1 MGFSVLFLFLISS
14 AFHIN
19 LTSSADIALDFRS
32 SCVSSSGDFIAN
44 SAYGDNLNLLFSN
57 LSNQDF
63 NHGFYNVSVGQS
75 PDQVNAIALCRG
87 DQNEDICRSCLKNTT
102 YALQQKCANKKEAI
116 GWSENCT
123 LRYSNRQIYGVM
135 EADPSAEIWRND
147 SKSNP
152 SDPDVFYQTLSFLL
166 KNLSTR
172 AAAGDPNFKC
182 ATGVTVKPDKIWA
195 LVQCTP
201 DLSQQSCSACLEKA
215 MGDERMRRYCYGITG
230 CRILQPSCNLRYE
243 IDPFVDPVD
252 VTVDVTVEPSP
263 PPPSPGAAVPS
274 KGKANSTITTIIIS
288 AVASFLGVGIL
299 LLVLWIFL
307 GKRKAEETVETTEE
321 MIVAESLQYNFAT
334 VQAATNNF
342 NEQNKLGEGGFGAVY
357 KGRLSNGQDVAVK
370 RLSRSSKQG
379 DTEFKNEVLSMAKLQ
394 HRNLVRLVGFCL
406 ERNER
411 LLIYEFVPNLS
422 LDQFIFDPIK
432 REQLDWERRYK
443 IILDIARGLNYL
455 HEESRVRIIHRDLK
469 ASNILLDEDMKAK
482 IADFG
487 TARLFARD
495 ETQGNTSKIV
505 GTYGYMAP
513 EYIIYGHFSAKSD
526 VFSFGVLMLEIVSGQ
541 RNSWFVDGEALLNH
555 AWKNWTEG
563 TASNL
568 IDPTLRND
576 SRTNQMTICI
586 HLGLLCVQE
595 TVADRPTMGSI
606 VHILNDNSTT
616 LPVPSKPAFL
626 VHTTVVSSDTSSSQR
641 LRDKPLP
648 STKNDASIT

>member
-1 MGFSVLFLFLISS
+1 MGFSVLFLFIISS

-19 LTSSADIALDFRS
+19 LTSSADIADDFRS
-32 SCVSSSGDFIAN
+32 SCDGSNGDFIAN
-44 SAYGDNLNLLFSN
+44 STYKDNLNLLFSN
-57 LSNQDF
+57 LSDQDY

-102 YALQQKCANKKEAI
+102 AALQQTCPNKTEAI
-116 GWSENCT
+116 GWSTFCT

-135 EADPSAEIWRND
+135 EADPSAAIWRTDNL
-147 SKSNP
+147 SKP
-152 SDPDVFYQTLSFLL
+152 SDPDGFNQTLSFLL

-172 AAAGDPNFKC
+172 AAAGDHNFKC
-182 ATGVTVKPDKIWA
+182 ATGVTVKPDKIYA

-201 DLSQQSCSACLEKA
+201 DLSQQNCSDCLEKA
-215 MGDERMRRYCYGITG
+215 MSNERMGSSCYRLTG

-243 IDPFVDPVD
+243 IDKFVDS
-252 VTVDVTVEPSP
+252 VDVTVEPPPPPPP
-263 PPPSPGAAVPS
+263 PPPSPEG
-274 KGKANSTITTIIIS
+274 KGNSTSTAIIIS
-288 AVASFLGVGIL
+288 TVASLLGVL

-307 GKRKAEETVETTEE
+307 RKRKAKETVETTEE

-342 NEQNKLGEGGFGAVY
+342 NDQNKLGQGGFGAVY

-406 ERNER
+406 EGNER

-576 SRTNQMTICI
+576 SRINQMTICI

-626 VHTTVVSSDTSSSQR
+626 VHTTVVSSNTSSSQR

-648 STKNDASIT
+648 STKNDASITEPYPR

>member
-19 LTSSADIALDFRS
+19 LTSSADIAADFRW
-32 SCVSSSGDFIAN
+32 SCDGNNGDLIAN
-44 SAYGDNLNLLFSN
+44 STYKDNLNLLFSN
-57 LSNQDF
+57 LSDQDY

-87 DQNEDICRSCLKNTT
+87 DKTEDICRICLKNTT
-102 YALQQKCANKKEAI
+102 AALQQNCANKTEAI
-116 GWSENCT
+116 GWSTFCT
-123 LRYSNRQIYGVM
+123 LRYSNRRIYRVM
-135 EADPSAEIWRND
+135 EIDPFAEIWRDDNK
-147 SKSNP
+147 SKP

-172 AAAGDPNFKC
+172 AATGDPNFKC
-182 ATGVTVKPDKIWA
+182 ATGLTVKPDRIYA

-215 MGDERMRRYCYGITG
+215 MAEERMRRYCHGYTG

-243 IDPFVDPVD
+243 IDPFVDS
-252 VTVDVTVEPSP
+252 VDVTVEPSP
-263 PPPSPGAAVPS
+263 PPPSPGAGPS
-274 KGKANSTITTIIIS
+274 KGKGNSTTTTIIIS
-288 AVASFLGVGIL
+288 TVASFLGIL

-307 GKRKAEETVETTEE
+307 RKRKAEEAVETTEE
-321 MIVAESLQYNFAT
+321 MIAAESLQYNFAT

-342 NEQNKLGEGGFGAVY
+342 NDQNKLGQGGFGAVY

-406 ERNER
+406 EGNER
-411 LLIYEFVPNLS
+411 LLIYEFLPNLS

-469 ASNILLDEDMKAK
+469 ASNILLDEDMNAK

-513 EYIIYGHFSAKSD
+513 EYVIYGHFSAKSD

-563 TASNL
+563 TTSNL

-595 TVADRPTMGSI
+595 TVVDRPTMGSV

-626 VHTTVVSSDTSSSQR
+626 LHTTVLSSDTSSSQR
-641 LRDKPLP
+641 LRDKPLH
-648 STKNDASIT
+648 STKNDASITEPYPR